1 MTDIPKDHPRYESL
15 ITREKIVEGVNIG
28 ITSKQ
33 GLVAQGRG
41 EAFDYLIGERTT
53 ESAAIA
59 ERAAVAHIL
68 LARNPIIS
76 VNGNTAALVPDLMVS
91 LADVT
96 GARLEVNLFHRS
108 DARIHKITE
117 HLRSQGAGVVLGGK
131 GEKRLDLSHDRAI
144 VDEDGI
150 FSADVVLVP
159 LEDGDR
165 CQKLVEMGK
174 TVITIDLNPLSRT
187 SLSATVS
194 IIDNVTRALSNMVQ
208 FTKDMKGKSKDSLL
222 DVIDAYDNDR
232 VISDSLYSMQENLK
246 NKAEERGIKWI

>member
-15 ITREKIVEGVNIG
+15 ITRERIVEGVNIG

-41 EAFDYLIGERTT
+41 EAFDYMIGEKTT
-53 ESAAIA
+53 RSAAIA
-59 ERAAVAHIL
+59 ERAAVANIL
-68 LARNPIIS
+68 LAENAIIS
-76 VNGNTAALVPDLMVS
+76 VNGNTAALVPDLMVA

-108 DARIHKITE
+108 DARVHKIID
-117 HLRSQGAGVVLGGK
+117 HLKAHGAGVVFGGK
-131 GEKRLDLSHDRAI
+131 GDKRLDLSHDRAI
-144 VDEDGI
+144 VDEEGI

-174 TVITIDLNPLSRT
+174 AVITIDLNPLSRT
-187 SLSATVS
+187 ALTANITIV
-194 IIDNVTRALSNMVQ
+194 DNVTRALKNMIQ
-208 FTKDMKGKSKDSLL
+208 FTKEMKTHSKDELQEVVDSFNN
-222 DVIDAYDNDR
+222 DVT
-232 VISDSLYSMQENLK
+232 ISDALYTMQENLK
-246 NKAEERGIKWI
+246 NKAEEKGLTCV